1 MPKRAEF
8 ARQLLIVLTEQAV
21 RFSPR
26 KAHRPFRVSPAF
38 RSRFACEWNVK
49 PTISKGVIGI
59 FRLRFAVLQNSF
71 LAVFE
76 RNFACNSFCDKGLR
90 LFRIDLT
97 YDVGTT

>member
-8 ARQLLIVLTEQAV
+8 ARQLLIVLTEQALH
-21 RFSPR
+21 FSPR

-38 RSRFACEWNVK
+38 RSRFALEWNAK
-49 PTISKGVIGI
+49 PTISKRVIGI
-59 FRLRFAVLQNSF
+59 FAPRFAVLQNSF

-76 RNFACNSFCDKGLR
+76 RNFACNSFCDKGLQ

-97 YDVGTT
+97 YDVGNT